1 MELYIDDANTKEI
14 RRLSDTYP
22 VDGVTTNPSILARTG
37 RNPVEVLKEIR
48 MLLGP
53 ERLIFAQAIPTDAE
67 GMIRDAH
74 AICTLLGEQTI
85 VKIPA
90 IPEGFQGGSLDFA
103 SSLFS
108 WIIFHCVHNL
118 KWIGCGILVAGTTVM
133 AIINRR
139 RIIREAALAAAAAN
153 ENK

>member
-1 MELYIDDANTKEI
+1 MIVGLYF
-14 RRLSDTYP
+14 
-22 VDGVTTNPSILARTG
+22 VTDLAPFFTQAAEDVFART
-37 RNPVEVLKEIR
+37 
-48 MLLGP
+48 
-53 ERLIFAQAIPTDAE
+53 QDA
-67 GMIRDAH
+67 A
-74 AICTLLGEQTI
+74 
-85 VKIPA
+85 VA